1 MHCIFKLFYFILFHE
16 SISGQ
21 SFKEKVPA
29 TFTSAIHLSE
39 VMWNLSRS
47 LSEENEVATSLRN
60 VTIMNT
66 TDGKQYELEKLSFQT
81 NRLVG
86 PVLLI

>member
-1 MHCIFKLFYFILFHE
+1 
-16 SISGQ
+16 
-21 SFKEKVPA
+21 
-29 TFTSAIHLSE
+29 
-39 VMWNLSRS
+39 MWNLSRS